1 MKSAKA
7 FIPQLLPEER
17 ARPQDINVNVRL
29 NEEWQDKLN
38 SLKSIAGVDSDSTAL
53 KIALE
58 IANNILHLQFSNKIK
73 AELTLGRQA
82 KNSQGSI
89 KK

>member
-1 MKSAKA
+1 MKARA

-29 NEEWQDKLN
+29 NEEWQATLQAF
-38 SLKSIAGVDSDSTAL
+38 KSVTGIDSDSTAL
-53 KIALE
+53 KLALKL
-58 IANNILHLQFSNKIK
+58 ANNVLQMQFSNKIK